1 MYAVKNRGMVSN
13 KHGRIYKEPRA
24 LCHAHN
30 RMPTNEQEKERV
42 SVSHKA
48 SLCAAFSFFPFT
60 SFIIIHLA
68 FTLRYNICLRLQL
81 KCSCCC
87 CLAYANELIMY
98 SLCLLS
104 LREKGNFYSLKAAFM
119 FARLLFI
126 LSTWNT
132 QTFFFV
138 RSAHFATFQCCS
150 HGIVVSTLLILSI
163 A

>member
-1 MYAVKNRGMVSN
+1 MFLCSDSMYLSGSASFRCIYVQCTMYAVKNRGMVSN

-30 RMPTNEQEKERV
+30 RMPANEQEKERV
-42 SVSHKA
+42 NVSHKA
-48 SLCAAFSFFPFT
+48 SLCAAFSFF
-60 SFIIIHLA
+60 SFYFFYHYPSGVHSQI
-68 FTLRYNICLRLQL
+68 YICLRLQL

-126 LSTWNT
+126 LST
-132 QTFFFV
+132 
-138 RSAHFATFQCCS
+138 
-150 HGIVVSTLLILSI
+150 
-163 A
+163 